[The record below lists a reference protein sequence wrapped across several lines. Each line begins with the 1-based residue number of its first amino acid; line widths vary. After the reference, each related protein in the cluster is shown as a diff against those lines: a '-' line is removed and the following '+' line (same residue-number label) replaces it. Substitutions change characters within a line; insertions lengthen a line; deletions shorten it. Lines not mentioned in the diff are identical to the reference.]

1 MEAFYEGLFSA
12 LSNNTQAEQFI
23 PTDDDDLLDYYL
35 TIIENHAYIENDT
48 NRIINRSSNYE
59 HITAYLSAE
68 IADNKIKF
76 YYSEFFNNFGS
87 NLKEFINDIGQWF
100 KDAAHV
106 VVEYAGKTYEIAKN
120 LLIKI
125 LQTLQ
130 DLFTIAKTKF
140 EEALRNGKA
149 VLEKVGEMLKASF
162 DTIRQAFF
170 AAVAYASN
178 AIKTLFTGSKLK
190 QENITIENL
199 KTYSELPTSYFTGKI
214 FVEFILDLIAN
225 NVNELYHD
233 TADKIKSI
241 FHATS
246 EDVKKFIKLVED
258 NADKLGEKTT
268 KLFKS
273 LISAIE
279 MLNEDIS
286 VEKVNEIG
294 EKMIQLNKNY
304 TPELNNLYVK
314 INENYTNVIFYN
326 AFELSK
332 KIDTQINTAFMLI
345 TNNHNYE
352 ALSKYLAE
360 LVGTKT
366 VLENYINSIETTIGK
381 HDPAKA
387 QELIAKVNHVLKY
400 IDSGINDAKTGIEIA
415 YQIEQQNLLAE
426 KIFRNGV
433 YVVASVG
440 LLFYAYKI
448 AKGYHPVH
456 ELLTSIGLTISLMLV
471 LFAVKFV
478 VEYALQIKLVLT
490 GAKPVVS
497 SFAPDD
503 IITAIFVIS
512 IGLVAGAMA
521 YRVAKIDSKEARQ
534 VGIKTGKILSKV

>member
-23 PTDDDDLLDYYL
+23 PIDDDDLLDYYL
-35 TIIENHAYIENDT
+35 TIIENYVYIENDT
-48 NRIINRSSNYE
+48 DRTNNRLTNYD
-59 HITAYLSAE
+59 HITAYLSANIE
-68 IADNKIKF
+68 DNKIKF
-76 YYSEFFNNFGS
+76 RYSEFFDNFGS
-87 NLKEFINDIGQWF
+87 SLKEFINTIEQWF

-106 VVEYAGKTYEIAKN
+106 IVEYAGKTYEIAKN

-125 LQTLQ
+125 LQTLH

-149 VLEKVGEMLKASF
+149 VLEKVGEMLSASIE
-162 DTIRQAFF
+162 TIRQAFF

-190 QENITIENL
+190 QEKLTFESL
-199 KTYSELPTSYFTGKI
+199 KTYSELPASYFTGKI
-214 FVEFILDLIAN
+214 FVEFILELIGNNTNDLIHN
-225 NVNELYHD
+225 TVD
-233 TADKIKSI
+233 SVKSI
-241 FHATS
+241 FHTTS
-246 EDVKKFIKLVED
+246 EDVKKFIKMVED

-273 LISAIE
+273 LIPAIE

-304 TPELNNLYVK
+304 TPELNSLYVK

-352 ALSKYLAE
+352 TLSKYYAE
-360 LVGTKT
+360 LINTKT
-366 VLENYINSIETTIGK
+366 TLENYINSIETTIGK

-387 QELIAKVNHVLKY
+387 QELIAKVNHALKY
-400 IDSGINDAKTGIEIA
+400 INSGINDAKVSIEIA

-448 AKGYHPVH
+448 AKGLHPVR
-456 ELLTSIGLTISLMLV
+456 ELLTSIGLTVSLMLV

-503 IITAIFVIS
+503 IIAAIFAVS
-512 IGLVAGAMA
+512 IGLVAGAMV
-521 YRVAKIDSKEARQ
+521 YRIVKIDSKEARQ
-534 VGIKTGKILSKV
+534 VGIKTGKILSRV